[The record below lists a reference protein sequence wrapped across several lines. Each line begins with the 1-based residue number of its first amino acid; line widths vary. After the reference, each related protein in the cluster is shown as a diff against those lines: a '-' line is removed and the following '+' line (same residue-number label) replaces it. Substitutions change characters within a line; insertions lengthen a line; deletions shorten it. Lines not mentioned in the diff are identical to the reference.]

1 MWITNFKL
9 LSQIK
14 ENVISNCNFC
24 KFIFRQG
31 RPLLL
36 HASATNKKTSYATD
50 HFTNLTQKT
59 CREKATSWPRHRRDD
74 IRMVFTKKLRR
85 GVD

>member
-1 MWITNFKL
+1 MLTTNFKL

-24 KFIFRQG
+24 QG

-36 HASATNKKTSYATD
+36 HASATKKE
-50 HFTNLTQKT
+50 N
-59 CREKATSWPRHRRDD
+59 
-74 IRMVFTKKLRR
+74 
-85 GVD
+85 